1 MKKNALSILGCIMCL
16 CLVFSCEEKTGEDN
30 FPEPDPGTKYSVSGS
45 VQKGPFSQGT
55 SITIQA
61 LDDNLNPTGRNY
73 STTTYDDFGAFSI
86 GSEIESR
93 YVEIIAD
100 GYYYNEVAGSLSK
113 SPITLRSISDLSEEG
128 QTNINLLTT
137 LESGRIR
144 YLVSNDGKAMSEA
157 RQQAEQ
163 ELYDIFNIPL
173 EVGDSGFDK
182 ADISKAGDGNAV
194 LLAISATL
202 QSTRTEAE
210 LSELIAKISS
220 EMQNTGTLGKSD
232 LSEQI
237 RQGGIG
243 LDYEQIRSNLIA
255 RYEQLGQHGY
265 EIPNFE
271 DFMDINGNGVIDRD
285 DQWLLVSDAQYQV
298 PQSGGEYSVTVE
310 YNVDYEV
317 TVEDG
322 CDWISVSSAD
332 ATKAYLESAGYT
344 VSVSENGSF
353 EPRSAGIIFKSKES
367 SQSVT
372 VYVVQDGAM
381 FSLGQTYYYLD
392 NTAQVLEVWVTS
404 SSDNYVVEIPESSD
418 WIAESDSDS
427 GVRKF
432 AVEANND
439 FRSERIGSILFRDE
453 AGNLLGEVTVNQNK
467 AYMNIEQERFDVDN
481 AAQNFTLRIS
491 SSTEDYKVEVTEG
504 SEWLA
509 ITSHS
514 GGDWK
519 FSTYLNSSYQPRD
532 GMITVSDVS
541 GTVLDTIPVTQWC
554 ETVTRV
560 NVTPGDLESLIT
572 EPGQFEYTETFIAS
586 GEMDEKDFLLLRD
599 MSALKNIDI
608 SGLINTT
615 LPKSVFHE
623 MNMLER
629 LTLPKNLE
637 IIPYAMCSY
646 CGNLKEVFPLPE
658 SVTVIGEEAFLDCFE
673 LTGNLILH
681 EGIERIETGAFSR
694 CENLTGDLIIPSTVN
709 FMGGYGYIFRGC
721 EKIDKVYMK
730 SITPPA
736 TWEGYDMFPN
746 YRYLGVPI
754 GSKEL
759 YEADEHYNKFMV
771 IEEVD
776 FEALGL

>member
-1 MKKNALSILGCIMCL
+1 MKKNVLSILGCIMCL
-16 CLVFSCEEKTGEDN
+16 CLVFSCEENTGEEK
-30 FPEPDPGTKYSVSGS
+30 FPEPDLGTKYSVSGS

-73 STTTYDDFGAFSI
+73 SITTYDDFGAFSI

-285 DQWLLVSDAQYQV
+285 DQWLLVSDAHYQV

-353 EPRSAGIIFKSKES
+353 EPRSAGITFKSNES

-439 FRSERIGSILFRDE
+439 FNSERIGSILFRDE

-467 AYMNIEQERFDVDN
+467 AYMNIEQERFDINN

-491 SSTEDYKVEVTEG
+491 SSTEDYKVDVTEG

-519 FSTYLNSSYQPRD
+519 FSTYLNSNYQPRD

-541 GTVLDTIPVTQWC
+541 GTVLDTIPVNQWC